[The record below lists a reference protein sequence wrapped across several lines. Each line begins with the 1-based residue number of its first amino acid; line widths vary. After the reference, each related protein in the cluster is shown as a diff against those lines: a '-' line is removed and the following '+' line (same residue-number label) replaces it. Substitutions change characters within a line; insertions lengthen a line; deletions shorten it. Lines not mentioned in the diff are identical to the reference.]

1 MARVRMQ
8 TLSAGPKGVREPGSI
23 VTVPDDEALDLVE
36 ARAAVLL
43 PDVEAAVKGPRETAM
58 RPRARGR

>member
-1 MARVRMQ
+1 MQ